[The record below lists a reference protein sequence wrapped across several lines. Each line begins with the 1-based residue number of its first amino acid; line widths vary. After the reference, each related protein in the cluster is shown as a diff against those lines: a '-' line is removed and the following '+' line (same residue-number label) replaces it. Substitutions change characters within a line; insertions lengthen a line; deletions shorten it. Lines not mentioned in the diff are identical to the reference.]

1 MKAFRVVAS
10 ANQQRA
16 AAVSGPTPKRDNSSG
31 AVITNRASIRWSSSA
46 ISSSS
51 DWILR
56 ANELSDILWAAI
68 TGSPDRDAR
77 NRDASLT
84 KTETVRPFNRQRSW
98 SGAVIT
104 R

>member
-10 ANQQRA
+10 ANQQSRRS
-16 AAVSGPTPKRDNSSG
+16 VGTDPKTGQQLGRGDHQQG
-31 AVITNRASIRWSSSA
+31 LDPLVEFGDLVFERL
-46 ISSSS
+46 
-51 DWILR
+51 DPP